1 MNIPDVASSN
11 SPRAMIHQKFA
22 MRLSLV
28 FGFLMLGVKWYAYL
42 RTGSAAILSDAAE
55 SVVHVFAVAFAAY
68 SLWLS
73 FKPADQ
79 SHPYGHE
86 KISFFSAGVEGGL
99 IIFAALTIMVE
110 AVLKWIAGLELENLG
125 EGMIYVAGAAAVNA
139 ALGGYL
145 LYTGKRHGSLV
156 LLANGKHVLTDSWT
170 SAGVIAGLLLV
181 IWTGWK
187 PFDPILAIIVATNIL
202 WSGGKLVRQSVG
214 GLMDEGD
221 PTLAK
226 TINEILRRE
235 TNSRGLVF
243 HEVRHRNAGTTLWIE
258 FHLLF
263 PRGTAIEDAH
273 WKATEI
279 EGILKSSLP
288 LPVNILTHLEPRED
302 HDKPHRQFKASNE

>member
-1 MNIPDVASSN
+1 MTIPDIAASG
-11 SPRAMIHQKFA
+11 SPKAIIHQKFA
-22 MRLSLV
+22 IRLSLV
-28 FGFLMLGVKWYAYL
+28 FGFLMLGGKWYAYL
-42 RTGSAAILSDAAE
+42 LTGSAAILSDAAE

-73 FKPADQ
+73 FKPADR

-99 IIFAALTIMVE
+99 IILAAITIMVE
-110 AVLKWIAGLELENLG
+110 AVLKWMAGLELENLG
-125 EGMIYVAGAAAVNA
+125 EGMVYVGVAATINA

-145 LYTGKRHGSLV
+145 VFTGKRHGSLV
-156 LLANGKHVLTDSWT
+156 LVANGKHVLTDSWT

-181 IWTGWK
+181 VWTGWK
-187 PFDPILAIIVATNIL
+187 PFDPILAIIVAVNIL

-221 PTLAK
+221 PRLAE
-226 TINEILRRE
+226 TITDILQRE
-235 TNSRGLVF
+235 TKSRGLVF
-243 HEVRHRNAGTTLWIE
+243 HELRHRNAGTTLWVE

-288 LPVNILTHLEPRED
+288 LPVNVLTHLEPRED
-302 HDKPHRQFKASNE
+302 HDKPHLHLKASSE